1 MATFKSEFQDLAAEL
16 INDEFAD
23 FQRQFI
29 IKKDIGYDPI
39 TDTEVKLSVETGAIP
54 IDLRT
59 AEQVFSN
66 VTAADIYLVILNAAP
81 VPSDFDASFHCE
93 YDGVEYEISE
103 VEPDPA
109 NAAYFVRIV
118 I

>member
-1 MATFKSEFQDLAAEL
+1 MATFKSEFQDLAVEL

-23 FQRQFI
+23 FQRPFV

-39 TDTEVKLSVETGAIP
+39 TDTETKLSIDTGATP

-66 VTAADIYLVILNAAP
+66 VTAADIYLVILNDEP
-81 VPSDFDASFHCE
+81 VPSDFDASYHCE
-93 YDGVEYEISE
+93 YNGVEYEISE
-103 VEPDPA
+103 AEPDSA
-109 NAAYFVRIV
+109 GAAYFVRIV

>member
-1 MATFKSEFQDLAAEL
+1 M
-16 INDEFAD
+16 
-23 FQRQFI
+23 
-29 IKKDIGYDPI
+29 
-39 TDTEVKLSVETGAIP
+39 
-54 IDLRT
+54 RT

-66 VTAADIYLVILNAAP
+66 VTAADIYLVVLNAP
-81 VPSDFDASFHCE
+81 PLPSIFNASYHCE